1 VNTHSHTFIS
11 DYFLH
16 FLDAIKNEI
25 YLRFEHIS
33 GDYFSNGAD
42 INLGLPL
49 EAVALKNTI

>member
-33 GDYFSNGAD
+33 GDYFSNGAE

-49 EAVALKNTI
+49 EAVALRNTI